1 MGGERSGRRV
11 RLIGPVRRVL
21 SAQVPRAGALA
32 GAIRVGGRLVAF
44 GLQILLARVIVDQV
58 EFGIYAWGQNLLFLL
73 GALFALGIPM
83 AASRLIAVH
92 ADRRNR
98 QAEQS
103 VVGRACLLL
112 AAISVGLTAVGLAVL
127 WLLPDDQLTGIPRG
141 IAYTAVAA
149 APLVSFTMLYQAIA
163 RARLRLVA
171 AFAPTQILRPAF
183 TGLLAVMLVLATHDQ
198 LTGQQALAAVVGS
211 LLAVLLIQ
219 LLVNGVR
226 TSIDASKGEDDAS
239 RGPDIAEDR
248 EPDQDEYA
256 PDRLMANA
264 VPIFATRVSDLVIK
278 HSGVLVLGLAAGPAL
293 VGEFFVAERLAQL
306 AALPALVVGAVIQ
319 PWLASAHAAG
329 DHAQLQRVVTQAVHT
344 TLWPSL
350 TAAVVIQ
357 AAAGVLLGLF
367 GSGFVEAAPLL
378 SVLMLAHVAAA
389 LLGPNSQI
397 LVMSGYAALAMRIW
411 ATAALLHVL
420 LLAVLVPQFA
430 AMGAAGALLAT
441 TVIANAASLWAVRTR
456 LGLRSSL
463 LLGPLRPGSVT

>member
-1 MGGERSGRRV
+1 MDGERSARQSG
-11 RLIGPVRRVL
+11 LIGSVRRVL

-44 GLQILLARVIVDQV
+44 GLQILLARVIVDQA
-58 EFGIYAWGQNLLFLL
+58 EFGIYAWGQSLLFLL

-83 AASRLIAVH
+83 AASRLVAVH
-92 ADRRNR
+92 ADRRDR
-98 QAEQS
+98 QTEQA
-103 VVGRACLLL
+103 VVGRARLLL
-112 AAISVGLTAVGLAVL
+112 AASSTGLAIMGLAVL
-127 WLLPDDQLTGIPRG
+127 WLLPADQLSGIPRA

-163 RARLRLVA
+163 RARMRLVA
-171 AFAPTQILRPAF
+171 AFGPTQILRPAF
-183 TGLLAVMLVLATHDQ
+183 TGLLAVMLVLATNDQ

-211 LLAVLLIQ
+211 LVVVLVIQ
-219 LLVNGVR
+219 LFVSGARALTGA
-226 TSIDASKGEDDAS
+226 SSASADADLAADVGE
-239 RGPDIAEDR
+239 ER
-248 EPDQDEYA
+248 ETEPDEYA
-256 PDRLMANA
+256 PGKLMANA
-264 VPIFATRVSDLVIK
+264 MPIFATRVSDLVIK

-357 AAAGVLLGLF
+357 AAAGMLLGLF
-367 GSGFVEAAPLL
+367 GSGFVEAAPVL

-397 LVMSGYAALAMRIW
+397 LMMSGYAALAMRIW

-463 LLGPLRPGSVT
+463 LLGPLRTGSVT